1 MKLSLHHQIY
11 FFTISS
17 CLLFVV
23 LVISILW
30 STQVVDVA
38 SKREKYANM
47 IEGHTNTLK
56 QFITRENI
64 YASNY
69 NAKKWLA
76 LENKFE
82 ELLQL
87 VPHLTPQQH
96 TIQNSIKSQNR
107 NVMRLFNAINKNK
120 LKNADETIKKHL
132 KIRLLTQLEAIR
144 SDSMQLSTIA
154 QKDIKNIIRNQIIFV
169 LSILALVIFTLV
181 YGIFNFVKIFRTSLK
196 EVKLAF
202 EKNHSG
208 NFQKIQ
214 LSNQSEEF
222 NSIAHAFNAMNKK
235 LSSTTVSLE
244 SMKKIVDER
253 THELEQLSNTD
264 PLTQIAN
271 RRALFERGNY
281 EFSRARRT
289 KSPLALIM
297 IDCDLFKN
305 INDKFGHLFGDEVLK
320 NLCNVC
326 SKEVR
331 NIDFFARYGG
341 EEFII
346 ILPNSELSGAVQ
358 TASRI
363 QRSLARNC
371 TIFEG
376 NEVCVTLSIGIS
388 TLSDKHNNFEQLIS
402 DADKAM
408 YQAKNNGRNRIEI
421 IENDL

>member
-1 MKLSLHHQIY
+1 MKLSLQQQIY

-17 CLLFVV
+17 CLLFSI

-30 STQVVDVA
+30 STQVIDVA
-38 SKREKYANM
+38 SQREKYANN
-47 IEGHTNTLK
+47 IEGHTNMLK

-69 NAKKWLA
+69 NTKKWLV
-76 LENKFE
+76 LENKFKQFL
-82 ELLQL
+82 ELA
-87 VPHLTPQQH
+87 PHLTPQQH
-96 TIQNSIKSQNR
+96 TIQNSIESQNR
-107 NVMRLFNAINKNK
+107 NVMRLFNVINKNK

-144 SDSMQLSTIA
+144 SDSIQLSTIA
-154 QKDIKNIIRNQIIFV
+154 QKDIKNIIKNQIIFV

-181 YGIFNFVKIFRTSLK
+181 YGAYNLVKIFRTSLK

-202 EKNHSG
+202 ESNHSG

-214 LSNQSEEF
+214 LSNKSEEF
-222 NSIAHAFNAMNKK
+222 NSIAQAFNTMNKK

-244 SMKKIVDER
+244 SMKKTVEER

-264 PLTQIAN
+264 PLTEIAN

-281 EFSRARRT
+281 EFSRVQRS
-289 KSPLALIM
+289 KSQLVLIM

-320 NLCNVC
+320 NLCKLC
-326 SKEVR
+326 SKEIR

-341 EEFII
+341 EELIT
-346 ILPNSELSGAVQ
+346 ILPDSELSGAIQ

-363 QRSLARNC
+363 QRSLARNS
-371 TIFEG
+371 IAFEG
-376 NEVCVTLSIGIS
+376 NEVYVTVSIGICAV
-388 TLSDKHNNFEQLIS
+388 SDKHHNFEQLIN

-408 YQAKNNGRNRIEI
+408 YQAKTNGRNRIEI
-421 IENDL
+421 IGNNI